1 LLLLRADGG
10 LCFVLILSKNIKTL
24 LGFYIYMK
32 EALYYEKLNNNLVK
46 CELCPWLCNIQPNNR
61 GICGVRQNL
70 KGKLYS
76 LVYARPCAVHVDP
89 IEKKPL
95 YHFMPGARAFSI
107 ATIGCNFF
115 CGFCQN
121 WQISKADVA
130 NVEKEYDELAPE
142 RAVELCKKE
151 KCNIISYTYTEPTIF
166 YEYMLDIAKV
176 AKKQGIKNTI
186 VSNGYIN
193 EAPLK
198 ELCKYI
204 DGANIDLKGF
214 TDEFYRKICKGKLE
228 PVLNTLKTLR
238 REGVWLEI
246 TNLLVPGLNDDFK
259 KIEEMSEWISKEL
272 GKDVPL
278 HFSRF
283 HPDYKITDAEPT
295 PMETL
300 EKARK
305 IAEEYLNYVYIGN
318 VAGESNTICPKCES
332 VVIRRNML
340 SLIENKLVKGKCFKC
355 GKIIAGEWE

>member
-1 LLLLRADGG
+1 
-10 LCFVLILSKNIKTL
+10 
-24 LGFYIYMK
+24 MK
-32 EALYYEKLNNNLVK
+32 EALYYEKLKNKLVK
-46 CELCPWLCNIQPNNR
+46 CELCPWLCNILPDSR
-61 GICGVRQNL
+61 GMCGVRQNMN
-70 KGKLYS
+70 GKLYS

-95 YHFMPGARAFSI
+95 YHFILGARAFSI

-121 WQISKADVA
+121 WQISKAGA
-130 NVEKEYDELAPE
+130 GNIEKEYDELAPE
-142 RAVELCKKE
+142 RVVELCKKE

-166 YEYMLDIAKV
+166 YEYMFDIAKL

-214 TDEFYRKICKGKLE
+214 TDEFYRKVCKGKLE
-228 PVLNTLKTLR
+228 PVLSTLKTLR
-238 REGVWLEI
+238 QEGVWLEI
-246 TNLLVPGLNDDFK
+246 TNLVVPGLNDDFIRPESYESEKKGFSGFK
-259 KIEEMSEWISKEL
+259 KIEEMCKWISKEL

-283 HPDYKITDAEPT
+283 HPDYKMTDAEPT
-295 PMETL
+295 PIETL

-305 IAEEYLNYVYIGN
+305 IAEKYLDYVYIGN
-318 VAGESNTICPKCES
+318 VDGESNTICPKCES

-340 SLIENKLVKGKCFKC
+340 SLVENNLVKGKCFKC
-355 GKIIAGEWE
+355 GKIIAGVWE